1 LSRNVHPHKLICGG
15 ELFNPTTDR
24 EETAMARGYYW
35 HNIHTLLAQTTSNK
49 DLRIFCDSQPGFEN
63 IYDHLPE
70 TINKTDLID
79 RVVQTAQDTS
89 SVDTLL
95 SWAKKTYPIPFEDHQ
110 PYTFDI
116 DDDGDLLRQEP
127 YRGLA
132 VFREEHAPFF
142 FGRDTFNQ
150 KMTEAVRKR
159 DLVAIMGPSG
169 SGKSSV
175 IFAGLVPRLRR
186 QGDWTIAE
194 FRPGRN
200 PFQTLAAALLPLV
213 TYNLT
218 DIDRLIETRKL
229 TEALRGQTLPL
240 RDVIDQIQQN
250 QPPQN
255 HLLLIADQF
264 EELYTLCPDLETRRR
279 FLDLLLT
286 VINLTEDEK
295 DPFITLVLSLRADFL
310 GEALS
315 HRPFADVLQDTDMK
329 LGPMTQAELKA
340 AIEKPALTQGVIFE
354 AGLVERILSDVGDE
368 PGHLPLLEFALTEL
382 WQQRTRGQ
390 LTHAAYEAIGQVSGA
405 LTHYADQVF
414 DDLSETRQA
423 QARRIFIQLVHPGAG
438 AEDTRRL
445 TTQAELGPDDWA
457 LVQKLADA
465 RLVVTNRDVNGEETV
480 EVVHEALIWGWGKL
494 KTWMAEDRAFRA
506 WQERLRV
513 ILRQWEANNRDPDGL
528 LRGGPLAEA
537 EGWLTERENDLSQ
550 AERNFIRAGLAQR
563 QRGQRLRNL
572 ALVGAVAVAIIIA
585 FLSIFS
591 VTQTQQLVKKAGT
604 ATYALAEAQ
613 KQAATAT
620 YALGQAE
627 QQAATAT
634 YALGA
639 VAEEANKVQQQA
651 ATATYALG
659 EAAGQAATAQVE
671 RDRAATAEA
680 NAIQQKIIAE
690 QQTNIALSRQL
701 AAQAQSLL
709 TQNPQLA
716 MLLALEGQAIAP
728 TDETAN
734 IIGVVPY
741 NYPPLKTTLTGHD
754 DSVLSVAWSPD
765 GNRLASSS
773 VDQTITIWD
782 VSNGQALTT
791 LQGHTASVL
800 SVAWSPDGNRLA
812 SGSLDQRVIIWDVA
826 SGQALTTLQGHTAS
840 VLSVAWSPDGNRLA
854 SGSLDGTVIIWDV
867 ASGQALTTLQGHT
880 ASVWS
885 VAWSPD
891 GNRLAS
897 GSVDQ
902 TVMIWDIASGR
913 ALTTLRGH
921 SASVS
926 SVAWSPDGSQLASGS
941 SDRTVIVWNVA
952 NGQGLA
958 TLRGHTDWVR
968 SIAWSP
974 DGGQLASASLDQTII
989 VWDVSS
995 SQALTTLRGH
1005 TDSVWSVAW
1014 SPDGS
1019 QLASGSVDRTVIIWD
1034 ISSGRASTIL
1044 QGHTDSIASVAWSPD
1059 GTRLA
1064 SGSADRTAVVWN
1076 VATGQALTTLR
1087 GHTDSVWSVA
1097 WSPDGNRLA
1106 SGSLDGTVIIWNVST
1121 GQALTTLR
1129 GHTDWVLSV
1138 AWSPDGSR
1146 LASSSVD
1153 GTVIIWN
1160 VATGQALTTLRGH
1173 TASVSSVAWNPD
1185 SSQLASGS
1193 IDRTVMVWDVASGQA
1208 LTTLRGHTD
1217 SVWSVAWS
1225 PDGSQLASS
1234 SSDQTV
1240 IIWDMASGQTLTTL
1254 QGHTASVW
1262 SVAWSPDGGQ
1272 LASGSDDQTVMIWD
1286 VASGQALTTLRGHT
1300 DSVWRVAWSPDG
1312 NWLASSSSD
1321 RTILLLKTR
1330 FIRPPC
1336 QLVSRNLTPAE
1347 WKRYLPEALPYRAT
1361 CPNYSTAN

>member
-1 LSRNVHPHKLICGG
+1 
-15 ELFNPTTDR
+15 
-24 EETAMARGYYW
+24 MARGYYW
-35 HNIHTLLAQTTSNK
+35 HNIHTLLAQATSNK

-63 IYDHLPE
+63 VYDHLPE

-79 RVVQTAQDTS
+79 WVVQTAQDTS
-89 SVDTLL
+89 KVDSLL
-95 SWAKKTYPIPFEDHQ
+95 TWAKKTYPIPFEDHQ
-110 PYTFDI
+110 PYTFEV
-116 DDDGDLLRQEP
+116 DDDSDLLRQEP

-142 FGRDTFNQ
+142 FGRDTFTQ
-150 KMTEAVRKR
+150 KLTKAVRKR

-175 IFAGLVPRLRR
+175 IFAGLVPHLRR

-255 HLLLIADQF
+255 HFLLIADQF

-286 VINLTEDEK
+286 IINLTEDEK
-295 DPFITLVLSLRADFL
+295 DPFFTLVLSLRADFL

-315 HRPFADVLQDTDMK
+315 HRPFADGLQDADMK

-423 QARRIFIQLVHPGAG
+423 QARRIFTQLVHPGAG

-537 EGWLTERENDLSQ
+537 EGWLAERENNLSQ

-572 ALVGAVAVAIIIA
+572 TLAGVVAVAIIIA

-604 ATYALAEAQ
+604 ATHALGEAQ

-620 YALGQAE
+620 HALGQAE

-639 VAEEANKVQQQA
+639 VAEEAIKVQQQA

-680 NAIQQKIIAE
+680 NAIQQKTIAE

-709 TQNPQLA
+709 NQNPQLA

-728 TDETAN
+728 TDETAK

-741 NYPPLKTTLTGHD
+741 NYPPLKTTLMGHD
-754 DSVLSVAWSPD
+754 DGVLSIAWSPNGD
-765 GNRLASSS
+765 RLASSS

-782 VSNGQALTT
+782 VSNSQALTT

-800 SVAWSPDGNRLA
+800 SVAWSPDGSQLA
-812 SGSLDQRVIIWDVA
+812 SGSLDQKVMV
-826 SGQALTTLQGHTAS
+826 
-840 VLSVAWSPDGNRLA
+840 
-854 SGSLDGTVIIWDV
+854 WDV

-891 GNRLAS
+891 GTRLAS

-902 TVMIWDIASGR
+902 TVVIWDIPSGG

-921 SASVS
+921 SASVA

-941 SDRTVIVWNVA
+941 SDRTAIIWNVA
-952 NGQGLA
+952 TGQALV

-974 DGGQLASASLDQTII
+974 DGGQLASASLDQTVIL
-989 VWDVSS
+989 WDVSS
-995 SQALTTLRGH
+995 GQALSTLRGHTDSVWSVAWSPDGGQLASGSVDRTVIVWDISDGGASTTLQGHTDSIASVAWSPDGGRLASGSADRTAVVWNVFTGQALATLRGH

-1019 QLASGSVDRTVIIWD
+1019 
-1034 ISSGRASTIL
+1034 
-1044 QGHTDSIASVAWSPD
+1044 
-1059 GTRLA
+1059 RL
-1064 SGSADRTAVVWN
+1064 V
-1076 VATGQALTTLR
+1076 
-1087 GHTDSVWSVA
+1087 
-1097 WSPDGNRLA
+1097 

-1121 GQALTTLR
+1121 GQTLTTLR

-1138 AWSPDGSR
+1138 AWSPDGTR

-1173 TASVSSVAWNPD
+1173 TASVSSVAWSPD
-1185 SSQLASGS
+1185 GSQLASGS
-1193 IDRTVMVWDVASGQA
+1193 VDRTVMVWDVASGQA
-1208 LTTLRGHTD
+1208 LSTLRGHTD

-1225 PDGSQLASS
+1225 PDGGQLAST

-1240 IIWDMASGQTLTTL
+1240 IIWDVANGQALTTL

-1262 SVAWSPDGGQ
+1262 SVAWSPDGSQ
-1272 LASGSDDQTVMIWD
+1272 LASGSDDQTVIIWD
-1286 VASGQALTTLRGHT
+1286 VASGQAMTTLRGHT
-1300 DSVWRVAWSPDG
+1300 DTVWRVAWSPDG
-1312 NWLASSSSD
+1312 DQLASSSSD

-1336 QLVSRNLTPAE
+1336 QLVSRNLTPTE
-1347 WKRYLPEALPYRAT
+1347 WKRYLPQALPYRAT
-1361 CPNYSTAN
+1361 CPNHSTNTRTQP